1 MDSVSDQTQNSQNT
15 QNQNLQNSQNQ
26 NLQNQN
32 QQNQQA
38 QANEA
43 QRPPIES
50 FIPGQSGEGATPQQ
64 GNAGQKVAKKKGR
77 AALYAGIAIILIMIV
92 AAVFLVSKP
101 TQHAVTTTSIFT
113 TTIQQPVMTEIANCT
128 TISKP
133 GRYYL
138 TKSISTNLAR
148 GACISVDASNV
159 EIIGNFNKIKGN
171 GPFVGVPPFTYGIF
185 VKNASNVTI
194 SSIDI
199 TQFSFGIYFQN
210 VDNSTISNSNI
221 TKNTISNIFLNNS
234 RFNDIEYTTTSLSS
248 SASGSI
254 SILDGGSN
262 IFLNDSIYGN
272 AYYGFVVNSIGNRFI
287 NDVLSNNPQDFVCY
301 KEAGFSN
308 SNLFSDTTCKN
319 NLYCNFAWCSQS
331 NVELNISQITL
342 PYNISNCG
350 YINTPGTY
358 TLTSNILANDYFNM
372 SNPSSK
378 SITCITINSPD
389 VVLNC
394 NTHAI
399 KNAGIG
405 IKLSGNFN
413 NTIKN
418 CLIENNSYG
427 IYLNN
432 SFYPRLENVTLTNN
446 TYGLYVNNMNSG
458 SAFYING
465 SGNKYG
471 VFINNTNTFTLSN
484 FNFSKNQYGIYVN
497 TGGSNI
503 YNNGVAEKNT
513 YGDIYCTASSY
524 NVSPSLFT
532 DVSCGLTDC
541 NWGTSC
547 ARHALPPISVYP
559 LNNCTTITIPGS
571 YSINSNIKAVPNCFN
586 IKTSNVSINC
596 MNNYIAGS
604 YSGSAF
610 ELHNVSNVDISNC
623 RISQFATGFSITN
636 SSYITIQNINIS
648 KVGFGVDA
656 SNLVYSKIINVN
668 TTGFY
673 NAGFYFNKLNS
684 SIVNGDTALNGVN
697 SSSGFIISNSTKN
710 IISFN
715 NANQNQLYGFMIYNS
730 NNNNIFNNTA
740 YSNKIDY
747 YCSPS
752 SSGVYAEL
760 NGVNFGSTK
769 ANCHWLV
776 ELNSQSLSQ
785 TPLSISSSSTLVL
798 TQDILYPYGEI
809 LYNIYNTKQS
819 SANNTLINCNYHTI
833 LATHGGTF
841 ANIEN
846 ASNVKIENC
855 YLINFTNAI
864 KGGSQ
869 TELEALNNTI
879 VHSDIAISATSASY
893 PKIVNNTILNSSYGI
908 FFVNTN
914 YGTLQKNY
922 IADSNISIELAGG
935 LGYQIT
941 KNIANHGSIGMY
953 IINSTT
959 NILQGNIFTNMSR
972 YGIACTGLA
981 TNTSISLNKDYGN
994 NVCSSNFECYWMT
1007 SSSLCTTS

>member
-15 QNQNLQNSQNQ
+15 QNQNLQNPQSQ

-32 QQNQQA
+32 QQGQQA

-50 FIPGQSGEGATPQQ
+50 FIPGQSGEGAIPQQ
-64 GNAGQKVAKKKGR
+64 GSAGQKVVKKKSH
-77 AALYAGIAIILIMIV
+77 ATLYAGIVIILIIIV

-113 TTIQQPVMTEIANCT
+113 TTIQQPVMTEITNCT

-138 TKSISTNLAR
+138 TKSISTNLAN

-159 EIIGNFNKIKGN
+159 QIIGNFNKIKGS
-171 GPFVGVPPFTYGIF
+171 GPFVGVPPFTYGI
-185 VKNASNVTI
+185 VVRNASNVTI
-194 SSIDI
+194 SSINI

-210 VDNSTISNSNI
+210 VNNSTISNSNL

-234 RFNDIEYTTTSLSS
+234 RFNNIEHTTASLSS
-248 SASGSI
+248 STSGSI
-254 SILDGGSN
+254 SILGGGNN
-262 IFLNDSIYGN
+262 IFLNDSIYSN
-272 AYYGFVVNSIGNRFI
+272 AYYGFVVNSTGNKFI
-287 NDVLSNNPQDFVCY
+287 NDVLNNNPQDLVCY

-308 SNLFSDTTCKN
+308 SNLFSDTTCKS

-350 YINTPGTY
+350 YINAPGTY
-358 TLTSNILANDYFNM
+358 TLTSDILANNYFNM

-378 SITCITINSPD
+378 SFACITINSPD
-389 VVLNC
+389 VALNC

-405 IKLSGNFN
+405 IRLSGNFN
-413 NTIKN
+413 NTIKD
-418 CLIENNSYG
+418 CLIENSSYG

-446 TYGLYVNNMNSG
+446 TYGIYVNNMNSG

-503 YNNGVAEKNT
+503 YNNGIAEKNT

-532 DVSCGLTDC
+532 DVLCGLTDC

-636 SSYITIQNINIS
+636 SSYIAIQNINIS

-656 SNLVYSKIINVN
+656 SNLIYSKIINVN

-673 NAGFYFNKLNS
+673 NAGFDFNKLNS

-769 ANCHWLV
+769 ADCRWLV

-855 YLINFTNAI
+855 YLVNFTNAI

-869 TELEALNNTI
+869 TGLEALNNTI
-879 VHSDIAISATSASY
+879 VNSDIAISATSASY
-893 PKIVNNTILNSSYGI
+893 PKVVNNTILNSSYGI
-908 FFVNTN
+908 LFVNTN

-922 IADSNISIELAGG
+922 IADSNMSIELAGG

-981 TNTSISLNKDYGN
+981 TNASISLNKDYGN
-994 NVCSSNFECYWMT
+994 NVCSSNFDCYWMT
-1007 SSSLCTTS
+1007 SSPLCTTS